1 MSSSRST
8 VDVDAEIDSP
18 STSTTASTSSL
29 ASTGSPSTYRR
40 SDDAKQSFR
49 IPRGVEHAC
58 GNCGDLTP
66 IQRLSDDESLCPE
79 CRHATSF

>member
-18 STSTTASTSSL
+18 STTTASTSSP

-40 SDDAKQSFR
+40 SDDAAKAFR

-58 GNCGDLTP
+58 RNCGDLVP
-66 IQRLSDDESLCPE
+66 IQRLSDDGSLCPE

>member
-18 STSTTASTSSL
+18 TTNATASTSSP
-29 ASTGSPSTYRR
+29 TGTPGAYRR
-40 SDDAKQSFR
+40 SDDVKQSFR

-58 GNCGDLTP
+58 GNCGDLVP